1 MLLVRDSIVE
11 RVFVSI
17 KLDLVVQF
25 DKVFKLQSLI
35 LVRILWRE
43 TIETKAQRTLNF
55 VKNEVE
61 SRAMKNKMESKT
73 DEQLTFRVA
82 LTTWAV
88 CRHRGSMDRQQSFVP
103 TCPWDLWTL
112 PWWWLDAGTC
122 TPPDSRH
129 SKRYYLP
136 PLYLDL
142 CLKPSSSRFLLLP
155 CFPPCFLPE
164 CISRSEQLVLS
175 SLFPASSLLL
185 SISVP
190 LSFLE
195 HLSSAFSV

>member
-35 LVRILWRE
+35 LVRILCRE

-82 LTTWAV
+82 LTT
-88 CRHRGSMDRQQSFVP
+88 
-103 TCPWDLWTL
+103 
-112 PWWWLDAGTC
+112 
-122 TPPDSRH
+122 
-129 SKRYYLP
+129 
-136 PLYLDL
+136 
-142 CLKPSSSRFLLLP
+142 
-155 CFPPCFLPE
+155 
-164 CISRSEQLVLS
+164 
-175 SLFPASSLLL
+175 
-185 SISVP
+185 
-190 LSFLE
+190 
-195 HLSSAFSV
+195 

>member
-35 LVRILWRE
+35 LVRILRRE

-82 LTTWAV
+82 LTT
-88 CRHRGSMDRQQSFVP
+88 
-103 TCPWDLWTL
+103 
-112 PWWWLDAGTC
+112 
-122 TPPDSRH
+122 
-129 SKRYYLP
+129 
-136 PLYLDL
+136 
-142 CLKPSSSRFLLLP
+142 
-155 CFPPCFLPE
+155 
-164 CISRSEQLVLS
+164 
-175 SLFPASSLLL
+175 
-185 SISVP
+185 
-190 LSFLE
+190 
-195 HLSSAFSV
+195 